1 MARNYRFPDLET
13 YGSQPGNQRL
23 PFFFAPVRVRNY
35 GPCRTWA
42 SHIDSM
48 WKNLLKPPHTKT
60 VQKDR
65 FVKATLVARL
75 LRANF
80 CSEETGAGKSYLND
94 HPTV

>member
-1 MARNYRFPDLET
+1 MQFSKQNRSIFHI
-13 YGSQPGNQRL
+13 
-23 PFFFAPVRVRNY
+23 FFALRPFEFATTVLAGHGQATSIRC
-35 GPCRTWA
+35 GKIC
-42 SHIDSM
+42 SS
-48 WKNLLKPPHTKT
+48 LLTQKT
-60 VQKDR
+60 VQRDR